1 MGLGWD
7 SVLKLAAFGAFV
19 MIALQVIF
27 YFIFQN
33 IGYDS
38 YWLSI
43 TLTISI
49 LAFIIL
55 RIIWRFTTN
64 KFPF

>member
-1 MGLGWD
+1 MVLGWD
-7 SVLKLAAFGAFV
+7 SVLKLAAVGAFV

-38 YWLSI
+38 YWLSLNLI
-43 TLTISI
+43 
-49 LAFIIL
+49 AFILVFIIVVIAW
-55 RIIWRFTTN
+55 RIIP
-64 KFPF
+64 KKLAL

>member
-7 SVLKLAAFGAFV
+7 SVLK
-19 MIALQVIF
+19 IAVVGRLILIIFQVIF

-38 YWLSI
+38 YLLGV
-43 TLTISI
+43 TLTACI
-49 LAFIIL
+49 LVFIIL
-55 RIIWRFTTN
+55 RIVWTVATK
-64 KFPF
+64 KFSF

>member
-7 SVLKLAAFGAFV
+7 SVLKMAAVGTLILIIF
-19 MIALQVIF
+19 QVIF

-38 YWLSI
+38 YLLGV
-43 TLTISI
+43 TLTACI
-49 LAFIIL
+49 LVFIIL
-55 RIIWRFTTN
+55 RIVWRVATK

>member
-7 SVLKLAAFGAFV
+7 SVLKLAAVGVLV

-38 YWLSI
+38 YWLSLNLI
-43 TLTISI
+43 
-49 LAFIIL
+49 AFILVFIIVVIAW
-55 RIIWRFTTN
+55 RIIP
-64 KFPF
+64 KKLAL

>member
-7 SVLKLAAFGAFV
+7 SVLKMAVVGTLILIIF
-19 MIALQVIF
+19 QVIF

-38 YWLSI
+38 YLLGV
-43 TLTISI
+43 TLTACI
-49 LAFIIL
+49 LIFIIL
-55 RIIWRFTTN
+55 RIVWRVASK

>member
-7 SVLKLAAFGAFV
+7 SVLKMAVVGTLILIIF
-19 MIALQVIF
+19 QVIF

-38 YWLSI
+38 YLLGV
-43 TLTISI
+43 TLTACI
-49 LAFIIL
+49 LIFIIL
-55 RIIWRFTTN
+55 RIVWRVATK